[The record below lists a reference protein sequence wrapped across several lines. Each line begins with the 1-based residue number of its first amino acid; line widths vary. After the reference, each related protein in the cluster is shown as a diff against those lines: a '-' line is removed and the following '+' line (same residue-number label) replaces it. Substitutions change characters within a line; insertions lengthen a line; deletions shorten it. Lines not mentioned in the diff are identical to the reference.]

1 MHTVPQTVC
10 LNIVTTCM
18 VFHRLEHWVSSQF
31 AAYRKQIYNLLDCEL
46 HIGREWG
53 VESESRGF
61 GRLPNGLN

>member
-1 MHTVPQTVC
+1 MHPVPQTVC
-10 LNIVTTCM
+10 LNAVTTYM

-53 VESESRGF
+53 VESESRG
-61 GRLPNGLN
+61 G